1 MIEAEQTAE
10 ALSPLHVGVR
20 TCRRWGSLQEPVAE
34 SLIPLAMVVRDVLA
48 HEETEVP
55 LAELATTNR
64 LAAIDPAIR
73 RPGRFDA
80 RSFVR

>member
-10 ALSPLHVGVR
+10 ALSPLYVGVR

-34 SLIPLAMVVRDVLA
+34 SLMIPLAMVVRDVLA

-55 LAELATTNR
+55 LAEGN
-64 LAAIDPAIR
+64 
-73 RPGRFDA
+73 DA
-80 RSFVR
+80 GEKLLLD